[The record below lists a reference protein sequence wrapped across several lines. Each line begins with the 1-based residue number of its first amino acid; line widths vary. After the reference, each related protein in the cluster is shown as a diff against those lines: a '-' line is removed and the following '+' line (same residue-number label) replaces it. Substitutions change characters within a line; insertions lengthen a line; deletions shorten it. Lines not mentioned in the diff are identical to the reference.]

1 MDTQEALSIATAF
14 VDLARTAGYRIREA
28 YLFGSA
34 VRGTADRD
42 SDIDVALV
50 LENIGNS
57 FDVQVDLMKL
67 RRSIDTRLE
76 PHPFRYE
83 DGQGDSPFLREIMS
97 TGLRVA

>member
-1 MDTQEALSIATAF
+1 VDTQEALNIATAF
-14 VDLARTAGYRIREA
+14 VDLVRTAGYRIRGA

-34 VRGTADRD
+34 ARGTADRD
-42 SDIDVALV
+42 SDIDVALI
-50 LENIGNS
+50 LENLENS
-57 FDVQVDLMKL
+57 FDAQVELMKL

-83 DGQGDSPFLREIMS
+83 DGEGDSPFLKEILS